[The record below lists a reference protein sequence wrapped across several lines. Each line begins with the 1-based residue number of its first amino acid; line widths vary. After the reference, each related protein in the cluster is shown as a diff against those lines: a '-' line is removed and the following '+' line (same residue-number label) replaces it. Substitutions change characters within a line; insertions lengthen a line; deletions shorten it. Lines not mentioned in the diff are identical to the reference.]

1 MRTTHAEK
9 IQNGYLQQNKKRKYA
24 RQSDTESVS
33 NEGEKNFSWTDEEMA
48 LLLQVTIAYKA
59 EETSEGLDCDS
70 VRSKYDGIL
79 EKFIE
84 RYPNNEA
91 TSEFPHSEDESVFTK
106 DSLVA
111 RVKLCFRKAIDFSS
125 KSN

>member
-1 MRTTHAEK
+1 MQRKFKMATC
-9 IQNGYLQQNKKRKYA
+9 NKKK
-24 RQSDTESVS
+24 ESVS

-111 RVKLCFRKAIDFSS
+111 KIKRVKLCFRKAIDFSS